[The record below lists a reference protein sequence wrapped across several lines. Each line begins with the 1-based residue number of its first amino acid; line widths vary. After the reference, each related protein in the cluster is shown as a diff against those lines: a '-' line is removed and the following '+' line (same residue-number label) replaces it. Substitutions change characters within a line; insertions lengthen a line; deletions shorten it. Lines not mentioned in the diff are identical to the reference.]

1 MSVSPIESNAVIEP
15 SKPVSWLKFP
25 WLLLWALPALSVI
38 GGVSMLIIAIRHGD
52 SMVKDDYY
60 RQGLAYNTQQQAD
73 RAAAKHHLQAALVT
87 VNQQLLLTLSAEQ
100 LPELPE
106 QLELHLSHPTEQAAD
121 QRLLL
126 QRQSAQQYL
135 LTSLP
140 DIRTNWYLQLQPA
153 DGSWRLRGRWQPPEP
168 ALLKPEVY

>member
-1 MSVSPIESNAVIEP
+1 MSVSPMESNTMNQA
-15 SKPVSWLKFP
+15 STPVSWFKFP

-38 GGVSMLIIAIRHGD
+38 GGVAMLVIAIRHGD

-60 RQGLAYNTQQQAD
+60 RQGLAYNAQQQAD
-73 RAAAKHHLQAALVT
+73 RLAAEHGLQAALVT
-87 VNQQLLLTLSAEQ
+87 VNQQLLLTLSAER
-100 LPELPE
+100 LPELPD
-106 QLELHLSHPTEQAAD
+106 QLELHLSHPTDHSAD

-126 QRQSAQQYL
+126 RRQSAQQYV

-140 DIRTNWYLQLQPA
+140 ALRTNWYLQLQPA

-168 ALLKPEVY
+168 TLLKPEIY